1 MVVGFNFKVIYKTL
15 LLGVILLV
23 MALSVNVTAAEDVVS
38 DDGREVRLNED
49 GTWSLLSRDR
59 FATTPDGRRIRLMTD
74 GRWELI
80 IDPEA
85 PMTNTRRAV
94 RAGIAVPHNSMSG
107 NATRILL
114 TQVDILKVN
123 TTKHKATTADTR
135 TFYYLNVTNNS
146 DQAIQLTQSK
156 RDTISASDSKGRQY
170 DVEALRFGSDV
181 IASGESQQLIVIID
195 GAPRWYNVRY
205 LSLELAANT
214 FGQHPRIVLSKN
226 MPDIETKMVKAF

>member
-1 MVVGFNFKVIYKTL
+1 MLVGFNFKVIYKTL
-15 LLGVILLV
+15 LFSVFLLV
-23 MALSVNVTAAEDVVS
+23 MAWGANVTAAEDVVS

-59 FATTPDGRRIRLMTD
+59 FATTSDGRRIRLMTD
-74 GRWELI
+74 GRWDLI

-85 PMTNTRRAV
+85 PLANTLRSV
-94 RAGIAVPHNSMSG
+94 SAGVALSHNQMG
-107 NATRILL
+107 KNATRILL

-146 DQAIQLTQSK
+146 DQAIQLTQDK
-156 RDTISASDSKGRQY
+156 RDAISASDSKGRQY

-214 FGQHPRIVLSKN
+214 FGQHSRVVLSKN
-226 MPDIETKMVKAF
+226 MPDIETKVVKAF

>member
-1 MVVGFNFKVIYKTL
+1 MVVTFNFNNRYKALLSSVIFL
-15 LLGVILLV
+15 ILGW
-23 MALSVNVTAAEDVVS
+23 SVNAIAAEDVVS

-85 PMTNTRRAV
+85 AISNTARPMSVAS
-94 RAGIAVPHNSMSG
+94 PHNHMSS

-123 TTKHKATTADTR
+123 TTKHKAITADTR
-135 TFYYLNVTNNS
+135 TFYYLTVTNNS
-146 DQAIQLTQSK
+146 DQAIELTQSK
-156 RDTISASDSKGRQY
+156 RKSISATDSKGRKY
-170 DVEALRFGSDV
+170 DVEALRFDNDV

-195 GAPRWYNVRY
+195 GAPRWYNVKY
-205 LSLELAANT
+205 LSIELGANT
-214 FGQHPRIVLSKN
+214 FGQHPRVVLSKN
-226 MPDIETKMVKAF
+226 MPDIETKVVEAF

>member
-1 MVVGFNFKVIYKTL
+1 MVVTFNFNNRYKALLSSVIFL
-15 LLGVILLV
+15 ILGW
-23 MALSVNVTAAEDVVS
+23 SVNAIAAEDVVS

-85 PMTNTRRAV
+85 AISNTARPMSVAS
-94 RAGIAVPHNSMSG
+94 PHNHMSS

-123 TTKHKATTADTR
+123 TTKHKAITADTR
-135 TFYYLNVTNNS
+135 TFYYLTVTNNS
-146 DQAIQLTQSK
+146 DQAIELTQSK
-156 RDTISASDSKGRQY
+156 RKSISATDSKGRKY
-170 DVEALRFGSDV
+170 DVEALRFDNDV

-195 GAPRWYNVRY
+195 GAPLWYNVRY
-205 LSLELAANT
+205 LSIELAANT
-214 FGQHPRIVLSKN
+214 FGQHPRVVLSKN
-226 MPDIETKMVKAF
+226 MPDIETKVVEAF